1 MLLSFTHAAPA
12 VLAAFLASFVE
23 FVEALTIV
31 LAAGLTRGWRS
42 ALLGAACGALL
53 LAALVAGMG
62 SSLRFIPL
70 AFLQLAAGLLLL
82 LFGMRWLQKAI
93 LRASGRLPVH
103 DEEKIFARQAQALS
117 RQAGAAAAID
127 AAGFLTSFKGVLIE
141 GAEVVF
147 VVLTVGA
154 AGGLLLP
161 ASVGALSAGVVVML
175 LGIALHR
182 PLAKVP
188 ENLLKF
194 AVGLLLSSFGV
205 FWIGEGAG
213 VRWPGG
219 DVMVL
224 AFIAIFLFG
233 ALAAVLLLK
242 RSARA
247 AHVSSLLKE

>member
-1 MLLSFTHAAPA
+1 VLSGLTHTTPA

-42 ALLGAACGALL
+42 ALLGALCGALL
-53 LAALVAGMG
+53 LAALVVGMG
-62 SSLRFIPL
+62 PGLRFVPL
-70 AFLQLAAGLLLL
+70 ALLQIAAGLLLL

-93 LRASGRLPVH
+93 LRAAGRLPFH
-103 DEEKIFARQAQALS
+103 DETKIFASQAQVLS
-117 RQAGAAAAID
+117 RQAGAGAAID
-127 AAGFLTSFKGVLIE
+127 AIGFLTSFKGVLIE

-161 ASVGALSAGVVVML
+161 ASVGAISAGVMVML

-182 PLAKVP
+182 PLSRVP

-194 AVGLLLSSFGV
+194 AVGVLLSAFGL
-205 FWIGEGAG
+205 FWFGEGAG
-213 VRWPGG
+213 IRWPGG
-219 DVMVL
+219 DLMVL
-224 AFIAIFLFG
+224 TFLAIFLLA
-233 ALAAVLLLK
+233 ALATVLLLK

-247 AHVSSLLKE
+247 EHVSPLVKE